1 MKTANQFTAIR
12 ARASNRPDLAVA
24 APVSAVSAVIDRR
37 YNLKFEI
44 SHYP

>member
-24 APVSAVSAVIDRR
+24 APCERRFGGRR